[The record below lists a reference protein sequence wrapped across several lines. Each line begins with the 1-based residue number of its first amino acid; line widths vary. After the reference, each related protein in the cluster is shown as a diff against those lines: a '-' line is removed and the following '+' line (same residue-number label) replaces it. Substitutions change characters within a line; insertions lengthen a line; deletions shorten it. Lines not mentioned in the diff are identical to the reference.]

1 MNSKSQSRFNDN
13 LPAYLSHVGTGSQL
27 IYLICICIVF
37 AILVSLPLVK
47 IPVSVTGQ
55 GIIRP
60 EEERTEIVPPV
71 SGVVEDIWVSE
82 GTSIFKS
89 EPILKIRSKE
99 PAGSMKGDLDELQEV
114 QANIDDIKM
123 LLANPM
129 KLPRG
134 KRYMQE
140 YEAYSSKLSY
150 LNTLYHKA
158 DKECERNEGL
168 FQHELISEKQFDDL
182 CFEREKA
189 IRDIESFKSEALR
202 LWQEAHTGYLQR
214 KRILETRIRQ
224 MEERIHL
231 TTVYAPVSGNLVD
244 MKAIYPGTSVSAGE
258 VIGIVSPDSKLIG
271 EFYLEPKDI
280 AFIHEGQTVRLRL
293 YSFPSQEWGMPSGT
307 IYEISDD
314 FILFDQRPAYRVKC
328 HIDGIS
334 IQLKNGFTG
343 HLKKGMTFQAHC
355 MVANRTIFQLLWDKT
370 DNWLNP
376 TNRATT

>member
-1 MNSKSQSRFNDN
+1 MNYKSQSGFNDN
-13 LPAYLSHVGTGSQL
+13 LPAYLRQVGTGSQV
-27 IYLICICIVF
+27 IYLICICLVV

-60 EEERTEIVPPV
+60 EEERTEIVPSV
-71 SGVVEDIWVSE
+71 SGVVEEIWVSE
-82 GTSIFKS
+82 GLSLIES

-99 PAGSMKGDLDELQEV
+99 PAGSMKGDLEELQEV
-114 QANIDDIKM
+114 QENIDDIKM
-123 LLANPM
+123 LLAIPM

-150 LNTLYHKA
+150 LNTLYQKA
-158 DKECERNEGL
+158 NKECDRNEGL

-182 CFEREKA
+182 CFEREKTF
-189 IRDIESFKSEALR
+189 RDMESFRSEALR
-202 LWQEAHTGYLQR
+202 LWQEAHNDYLQR
-214 KRILETRIRQ
+214 KRILETRVRQ
-224 MEERIHL
+224 LEERIHL
-231 TTVYAPVSGNLVD
+231 TTIYAPVSGNLVD

-280 AFIHEGQTVRLRL
+280 AFIHEGQAVRLRL
-293 YSFPSQEWGMPSGT
+293 YSFPSQEWGMPAGK

-314 FILFDQRPAYRVKC
+314 FILIDQRPAYRVKC
-328 HIDGIS
+328 HIDGTG

-343 HLKKGMTFQAHC
+343 NLKKGMTFQAHC
-355 MVANRTIFQLLWDKT
+355 MVAHRSIFQLLWDKT
-370 DNWLNP
+370 DRWLNP
-376 TNRATT
+376 NTRATT